1 MQLCRPTNGRERDR
15 IRRILNDFFILTA
28 SGYVNARA
36 MKEMEKVQEKQAK
49 AKQSAQQRWM
59 RTHSERN
66 ANGMLS
72 NNQEP
77 ITNPQGASAGYFDQ
91 PKAEVGQSGTS
102 RITTVGLIGVVG
114 KRARG

>member
-1 MQLCRPTNGRERDR
+1 
-15 IRRILNDFFILTA
+15 
-28 SGYVNARA
+28 

-72 NNQEP
+72 NNHNP
-77 ITNPQGASAGYFDQ
+77 ITIIQ
-91 PKAEVGQSGTS
+91 
-102 RITTVGLIGVVG
+102 
-114 KRARG
+114 